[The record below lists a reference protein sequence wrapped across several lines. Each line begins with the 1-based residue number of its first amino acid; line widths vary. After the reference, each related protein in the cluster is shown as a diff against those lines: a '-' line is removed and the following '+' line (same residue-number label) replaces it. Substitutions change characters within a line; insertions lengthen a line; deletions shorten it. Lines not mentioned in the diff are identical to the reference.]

1 MNGPLTF
8 EADLLITM
16 SPSFSGNPLLFVS
29 FFPKEP
35 LMKKTK
41 SFLFATLALAFAA
54 SAAHAQAAPES
65 GVYGEAGYTI
75 GKYTESGNEFQPSA
89 FRLLVGKKINAN
101 LAVEGLAAFGVNGG
115 TKNISGSE
123 IKVQADSLVGVY
135 LKPSFQVTPSLE
147 VFGRVGYAK
156 GELTATNTGT
166 GASVKGNGD
175 GASYGVGASYALTPK
190 VSVNADYMMYVS
202 KSNAEYSGVTIG
214 LGYKF

>member
-1 MNGPLTF
+1 
-8 EADLLITM
+8 
-16 SPSFSGNPLLFVS
+16 
-29 FFPKEP
+29 
-35 LMKKTK
+35 
-41 SFLFATLALAFAA
+41 
-54 SAAHAQAAPES
+54 
-65 GVYGEAGYTI
+65 
-75 GKYTESGNEFQPSA
+75 
-89 FRLLVGKKINAN
+89 
-101 LAVEGLAAFGVNGG
+101 
-115 TKNISGSE
+115 
-123 IKVQADSLVGVY
+123 
-135 LKPSFQVTPSLE
+135 